1 MTEKIKKFIEEFK
14 KLENRET
21 IKTNLIP
28 GTKTP
33 LTSSNVAGWF
43 YLPKTSTIPTTSKG
57 EQLMY
62 LAQINCEELPEN
74 SIYPSKGIMQFWIF
88 GGDYNLGNDYTKPTS
103 DSKKRVIYYPE
114 IQEHFTEAE
123 LAEMYKPEED
133 KKEGE
138 LITPIND
145 GAPFAM
151 SFEKTSQW
159 SLPNDFRFD
168 AIFNEKLNE
177 HIEETKAEEGFES
190 YDIGEEE
197 VDDIIEELDIPN
209 HTQIGGYGHFTQEDP
224 RMYDDFEDYT
234 ELLFQLD
241 SEFGTDDYY
250 ILWGDSGVGNFFATK
265 EQLRN
270 LDFAESLYSWDCY

>member
-21 IKTNLIP
+21 IKINLISE
-28 GTKTP
+28 TKTP

-114 IQEHFTEAE
+114 IEEHFTEVE
-123 LAEMYKPEED
+123 LSEMYKPEED

-159 SLPNDFRFD
+159 PLPNDFRFEE
-168 AIFNEKLNE
+168 IFNEKLNE

-197 VDDIIEELDIPN
+197 SYDIIEDFDIPN

-250 ILWGDSGVGNFFATK
+250 ILWGDCGVGNFFAKK

-270 LDFAESLYSWDCY
+270 LDFAECLYSWDCC

>member
-14 KLENRET
+14 KIENRET
-21 IKTNLIP
+21 IKINLISE
-28 GTKTP
+28 TKTP

-114 IQEHFTEAE
+114 IDKHFSEEE
-123 LAEMYKPEED
+123 LREMYEPQKD
-133 KKEGE
+133 KKEDE

-159 SLPNDFRFD
+159 IMPNDFRFEE
-168 AIFNEKLNE
+168 IFTEKLNE
-177 HIEETKAEEGFES
+177 HIDEQQAEGDES
-190 YDIGEEE
+190 YDIDDEE
-197 VDDIIEELDIPN
+197 VDEIIEELDISN

-224 RMYDDFEDYT
+224 RMYEDFEDYT

-250 ILWGDSGVGNFFATK
+250 ILWGDCGVGNFFATK

-270 LDFAESLYSWDCY
+270 LNFAECLYSWDCY

>member
-21 IKTNLIP
+21 IKINLISE
-28 GTKTP
+28 TKTP

-88 GGDYNLGNDYTKPTS
+88 GGDYNLGSDYTKPTS

-114 IQEHFTEAE
+114 VEEHFTEEE
-123 LAEMYKPEED
+123 LSEMYKPEED

-159 SLPNDFRFD
+159 PLPNDFRFED
-168 AIFNEKLNE
+168 IFNEKLNE

-197 VDDIIEELDIPN
+197 SYDIIEELDIHN

-250 ILWGDSGVGNFFATK
+250 ILWGDCGVGNFFAKK

-270 LDFAESLYSWDCY
+270 LDFAECLYSWDCC

>member
-21 IKTNLIP
+21 IKINLISE
-28 GTKTP
+28 TKTP
-33 LTSSNVAGWF
+33 LTSSNIAGWF

-114 IQEHFTEAE
+114 IEEHFTEVE
-123 LAEMYKPEED
+123 LSEMYKPEED

-159 SLPNDFRFD
+159 PLPNDFRFEE
-168 AIFNEKLNE
+168 IFNEKLNE

-197 VDDIIEELDIPN
+197 SYDIIEDLDIPN

-250 ILWGDSGVGNFFATK
+250 ILWGDCGVGNFFAKK

-270 LDFAESLYSWDCY
+270 LDFAECLYSWDCC

>member
-21 IKTNLIP
+21 IKINLISE
-28 GTKTP
+28 TKTP

-114 IQEHFTEAE
+114 IEEHFTEAE

-151 SFEKTSQW
+151 SFEKASQW
-159 SLPNDFRFD
+159 PLPNDFRFEE
-168 AIFNEKLNE
+168 IFNEKLNE

-197 VDDIIEELDIPN
+197 SYDIIEELDIPN
-209 HTQIGGYGHFTQEDP
+209 HTQIGGYGNFTQEDP

-250 ILWGDSGVGNFFATK
+250 ILWGDCGVGNFFAKK

-270 LDFAESLYSWDCY
+270 LDFAECLYSWDCC

>member
-21 IKTNLIP
+21 IKINLIP
-28 GTKTP
+28 ETKTP
-33 LTSSNVAGWF
+33 LMSSNVAGWF

-114 IQEHFTEAE
+114 VEEHFTEAE
-123 LAEMYKPEED
+123 LAEMYKPQKD
-133 KKEGE
+133 KKEDE

-159 SLPNDFRFD
+159 IMPNDFRFED
-168 AIFNEKLNE
+168 IFTEKLNE
-177 HIEETKAEEGFES
+177 HIDEQQAEGDES
-190 YDIGEEE
+190 YDIDDEE
-197 VDDIIEELDIPN
+197 VDEIIEELDISN

-224 RMYDDFEDYT
+224 RMYEDFEDYT

-250 ILWGDSGVGNFFATK
+250 ILWGDCGVGNFFATK

-270 LDFAESLYSWDCY
+270 WNFAECLYSWDCY

>member
-21 IKTNLIP
+21 IKINLISE
-28 GTKTP
+28 TKTP

-88 GGDYNLGNDYTKPTS
+88 GGDYNLGSDYTKPTS

-114 IQEHFTEAE
+114 VEEHFTEEE
-123 LAEMYKPEED
+123 LSEMYKPEED

-145 GAPFAM
+145 GVPFAM

-159 SLPNDFRFD
+159 PLPNDFRFEE
-168 AIFNEKLNE
+168 IFNEKLNE

-197 VDDIIEELDIPN
+197 SYDIIEDLDIPN

-250 ILWGDSGVGNFFATK
+250 ILWGDCGVGNFFAKK

-270 LDFAESLYSWDCY
+270 LDFAECLYSWDCC

>member
-21 IKTNLIP
+21 IKINLIP
-28 GTKTP
+28 KTKTH

-114 IQEHFTEAE
+114 VEEHFTEAE

-151 SFEKTSQW
+151 SFEKASQW
-159 SLPNDFRFD
+159 PLPNDFRFEE
-168 AIFNEKLNE
+168 IFNEKLNE

-197 VDDIIEELDIPN
+197 SYDIIEELDIPN

-250 ILWGDSGVGNFFATK
+250 ILWGDCGVGNFFATK

-270 LDFAESLYSWDCY
+270 LNFAECLYSWDCY

>member
-21 IKTNLIP
+21 IKINLISE
-28 GTKTP
+28 TKTP

-43 YLPKTSTIPTTSKG
+43 YLSKTSTIPTTSKG

-114 IQEHFTEAE
+114 IEEHFTEVE
-123 LAEMYKPEED
+123 LSEMYKPEED

-159 SLPNDFRFD
+159 PLPNDFRFEE
-168 AIFNEKLNE
+168 IFNEKLNE

-197 VDDIIEELDIPN
+197 SYDIIEDLDIPN

-250 ILWGDSGVGNFFATK
+250 ILWGDCGVGNFFAKK

-270 LDFAESLYSWDCY
+270 LDFAECLYSWDCC

>member
-21 IKTNLIP
+21 IKINLIP
-28 GTKTP
+28 KTKTH

-114 IQEHFTEAE
+114 VEEHFTEEE
-123 LAEMYKPEED
+123 LSEMYKPEED

-151 SFEKTSQW
+151 SFEKASQW
-159 SLPNDFRFD
+159 PLPNDFRFEE
-168 AIFNEKLNE
+168 IFNEKLNE

-190 YDIGEEE
+190 YDIDEEE
-197 VDDIIEELDIPN
+197 SYDIIEELDIPN

-250 ILWGDSGVGNFFATK
+250 ILWGDCGVGNFFATK
-265 EQLRN
+265 EQLSN
-270 LDFAESLYSWDCY
+270 LEFAECLYSWDCC

>member
-21 IKTNLIP
+21 IKINLISE
-28 GTKTP
+28 TKTP

-114 IQEHFTEAE
+114 IEEHFTEEE
-123 LAEMYKPEED
+123 LSEMYKPEED

-151 SFEKTSQW
+151 SFEKASQW
-159 SLPNDFRFD
+159 PLPNDFRFEE
-168 AIFNEKLNE
+168 IFNEKLNE

-197 VDDIIEELDIPN
+197 SYDIIEELDIPN

-250 ILWGDSGVGNFFATK
+250 ILWGDCGVGNFFATK

-270 LDFAESLYSWDCY
+270 LDFAECLYSWDCC

>member
-21 IKTNLIP
+21 IKINLISE
-28 GTKTP
+28 TKTP

-114 IQEHFTEAE
+114 IEEHFTEVE
-123 LAEMYKPEED
+123 LSEMYKPEED
-133 KKEGE
+133 KKEVE

-159 SLPNDFRFD
+159 PLPNDFRFEE
-168 AIFNEKLNE
+168 IFNEKLNE

-197 VDDIIEELDIPN
+197 SYDIIEDLDIPN

-250 ILWGDSGVGNFFATK
+250 ILWGDCGVGNFFAKK

-270 LDFAESLYSWDCY
+270 LDFAECLYSWDCC

>member
-21 IKTNLIP
+21 IKINLIP
-28 GTKTP
+28 ETKTS

-114 IQEHFTEAE
+114 VEEHFTEAE
-123 LAEMYKPEED
+123 LTEMYKPEED

-151 SFEKTSQW
+151 SFEKASQW
-159 SLPNDFRFD
+159 ALPNDFRFEE
-168 AIFNEKLNE
+168 IFNEKLNE

-190 YDIGEEE
+190 YDIDEEE
-197 VDDIIEELDIPN
+197 SYDIIEELDIPN

>member
-21 IKTNLIP
+21 IKINLISE
-28 GTKTP
+28 TKTP

-88 GGDYNLGNDYTKPTS
+88 GGDYNLGSDYTKPTS

-114 IQEHFTEAE
+114 IDKHFSEEE
-123 LAEMYKPEED
+123 LREMYEPQKD
-133 KKEGE
+133 KKEDE

-159 SLPNDFRFD
+159 IMPNDFRFEE
-168 AIFNEKLNE
+168 IFTEKLNE
-177 HIEETKAEEGFES
+177 HIDEQQAEGDES
-190 YDIGEEE
+190 YDIDDEE
-197 VDDIIEELDIPN
+197 VDEIIEELDISN

-224 RMYDDFEDYT
+224 RMYEDFEDYN

-250 ILWGDSGVGNFFATK
+250 ILWGDCGVGNFFATK

>member
-21 IKTNLIP
+21 IKINLISE
-28 GTKTP
+28 TKTP

-88 GGDYNLGNDYTKPTS
+88 GGDYNLGSDYTKPTS

-114 IQEHFTEAE
+114 VEEHFTEVE
-123 LAEMYKPEED
+123 LSEMYKPEED

-151 SFEKTSQW
+151 SFEKASQW
-159 SLPNDFRFD
+159 PLPNDFRFEE
-168 AIFNEKLNE
+168 IFNEKLNE

-197 VDDIIEELDIPN
+197 SYDIIEELDIPN

-250 ILWGDSGVGNFFATK
+250 ILWGDCGVGNFFATK

-270 LDFAESLYSWDCY
+270 LDFAECLYSWDCC

>member
-21 IKTNLIP
+21 IKINLISE
-28 GTKTP
+28 TKTP

-114 IQEHFTEAE
+114 IEEHFTEVE
-123 LAEMYKPEED
+123 LSEMYKPEED

-159 SLPNDFRFD
+159 PLPNDFRFEE
-168 AIFNEKLNE
+168 IFNEKLNE

-197 VDDIIEELDIPN
+197 SYDIIEDLDIPN

-250 ILWGDSGVGNFFATK
+250 ILWGDCGVGNFFEKK
-265 EQLRN
+265 EHLRN
-270 LDFAESLYSWDCY
+270 LDFAECLYSWDCC

>member
-21 IKTNLIP
+21 IKINLISE
-28 GTKTP
+28 TKTP

-114 IQEHFTEAE
+114 IEEHFTEVE
-123 LAEMYKPEED
+123 LSEMYKPEED

-159 SLPNDFRFD
+159 PLPNDFRFEE
-168 AIFNEKLNE
+168 IFNEKLNE

-197 VDDIIEELDIPN
+197 SYDIIEDLDIPN
-209 HTQIGGYGHFTQEDP
+209 HTQIGDYGHFTQEDP

-250 ILWGDSGVGNFFATK
+250 ILWGDCGVGNFFAKK

-270 LDFAESLYSWDCY
+270 LDFAECLYSWDCC

>member
-1 MTEKIKKFIEEFK
+1 MSDKIKAFIEEFK
-14 KLENRET
+14 KIENRET
-21 IKTNLIP
+21 IKINLIP
-28 GTKTP
+28 ETKIP

-114 IQEHFTEAE
+114 IEEHFTEAE

-133 KKEGE
+133 KKEGD

-151 SFEKTSQW
+151 SFEKASQW
-159 SLPNDFRFD
+159 PLPNDFRFEE
-168 AIFNEKLNE
+168 IFNEKLNE

-197 VDDIIEELDIPN
+197 SYDIIEELDIPN

-250 ILWGDSGVGNFFATK
+250 ILWGDCGVGNFFATK

-270 LDFAESLYSWDCY
+270 LDFAECLYSWDCC

>member
-1 MTEKIKKFIEEFK
+1 MTEKIKKFIEDFK
-14 KLENRET
+14 KIENRET
-21 IKTNLIP
+21 IKINLIP
-28 GTKTP
+28 ETKTP
-33 LTSSNVAGWF
+33 MTSSNVAGWF
-43 YLPKTSTIPTTSKG
+43 YLPKTANIPTTDRG

-114 IQEHFTEAE
+114 IDKHFSEEE
-123 LAEMYKPEED
+123 LREMYEPQKD
-133 KKEGE
+133 KKEDE

-159 SLPNDFRFD
+159 IIPNDFRFEE
-168 AIFNEKLNE
+168 IFTEKLNE
-177 HIEETKAEEGFES
+177 HIDEQQVEGDES
-190 YDIGEEE
+190 YDIDDEE
-197 VDDIIEELDIPN
+197 VDEIIEELDISN

-224 RMYDDFEDYT
+224 RMYEDFEDYT

-250 ILWGDSGVGNFFATK
+250 ILWGDCGVGNFFATK
-265 EQLRN
+265 EQLRKLN
-270 LDFAESLYSWDCY
+270 FAECLYSWDCY

>member
-1 MTEKIKKFIEEFK
+1 MNDKTKAFIEDFK
-14 KLENRET
+14 KIENRET
-21 IKTNLIP
+21 IKIRLIP
-28 GTKTP
+28 ETKTP
-33 LTSSNVAGWF
+33 MTSSNVAGWF
-43 YLPKTSTIPTTSKG
+43 YLPKTANIPTTDKG

-114 IQEHFTEAE
+114 IDKHFSEEE
-123 LAEMYKPEED
+123 LIEMYEPQKD
-133 KKEGE
+133 KKEDE

-151 SFEKTSQW
+151 SFEKASQW
-159 SLPNDFRFD
+159 IMPNDFRFED
-168 AIFNEKLNE
+168 IFTEKLNE
-177 HIEETKAEEGFES
+177 HIDEQQAEGDES
-190 YDIGEEE
+190 YDIDDEE
-197 VDDIIEELDIPN
+197 VDEIIEELDISN

-224 RMYDDFEDYT
+224 RMYEDFEDYT

-250 ILWGDSGVGNFFATK
+250 ILWGDCGVGNFFATK

>member
-1 MTEKIKKFIEEFK
+1 MTEKIKKFIEDFK
-14 KLENRET
+14 KIENRET
-21 IKTNLIP
+21 IKINLIP
-28 GTKTP
+28 KTKIP
-33 LTSSNVAGWF
+33 MTSSNVAGWF
-43 YLPKTSTIPTTSKG
+43 YLPKTANIPTTDRG

-62 LAQINCEELPEN
+62 LAQINCEDLPEN

-114 IQEHFTEAE
+114 IDKHFSEEE
-123 LAEMYKPEED
+123 LREMYEPQKD
-133 KKEGE
+133 KKEDE

-151 SFEKTSQW
+151 YFEKTSQW
-159 SLPNDFRFD
+159 IMPNDFRFED
-168 AIFNEKLNE
+168 IFTEKLNE
-177 HIEETKAEEGFES
+177 HIDEQQAEGDES
-190 YDIGEEE
+190 YDIDDEE
-197 VDDIIEELDIPN
+197 VDEIIEELDISN

-224 RMYDDFEDYT
+224 RMYEDFEDYT

-250 ILWGDSGVGNFFATK
+250 ILWGDCGVGNFFATK

-270 LDFAESLYSWDCY
+270 LNFAECLYSWDCY

>member
-1 MTEKIKKFIEEFK
+1 
-14 KLENRET
+14 
-21 IKTNLIP
+21 
-28 GTKTP
+28 
-33 LTSSNVAGWF
+33 
-43 YLPKTSTIPTTSKG
+43 
-57 EQLMY
+57 MY

-114 IQEHFTEAE
+114 IEEHFTEEE
-123 LAEMYKPEED
+123 LSEMYKPEED

-151 SFEKTSQW
+151 SFEKASQW
-159 SLPNDFRFD
+159 PLPNDFRFEE
-168 AIFNEKLNE
+168 IFNEKLNE

-190 YDIGEEE
+190 YDIDEEE
-197 VDDIIEELDIPN
+197 SYDIIEELDIHN

-250 ILWGDSGVGNFFATK
+250 ILWGDCGVGNFFATK
-265 EQLRN
+265 EQLSN
-270 LDFAESLYSWDCY
+270 LEFAECLYSWDCC

>member
-21 IKTNLIP
+21 IKINLISE
-28 GTKTP
+28 TKTP

-114 IQEHFTEAE
+114 IEEHFTEVE
-123 LAEMYKPEED
+123 LSEMYKPEED

-159 SLPNDFRFD
+159 PLPNDFRFEE
-168 AIFNEKLNE
+168 IFNEKLNE

-265 EQLRN
+265 EQLRS

>member
-21 IKTNLIP
+21 IKINLISE
-28 GTKTP
+28 TKTP

-114 IQEHFTEAE
+114 IEEHFTEVE
-123 LAEMYKPEED
+123 LSEMYKPEED

-151 SFEKTSQW
+151 YFEKTSQW
-159 SLPNDFRFD
+159 PLPNDFRFEE
-168 AIFNEKLNE
+168 IFNEKLNE

-197 VDDIIEELDIPN
+197 SYDIIEDLDIPN

-250 ILWGDSGVGNFFATK
+250 ILWGDCGVGNFFAKK

-270 LDFAESLYSWDCY
+270 LDFAECLYSWDCC

>member
-21 IKTNLIP
+21 IKINLISE
-28 GTKTP
+28 TKTP

-43 YLPKTSTIPTTSKG
+43 YLPKTSTIPTTSKD

-88 GGDYNLGNDYTKPTS
+88 GGDYNLGSDYTKPTS

-114 IQEHFTEAE
+114 VEEHFTEEE
-123 LAEMYKPEED
+123 LSEMYKPEED

-151 SFEKTSQW
+151 SFEKASQW
-159 SLPNDFRFD
+159 PLPNDFRFEE
-168 AIFNEKLNE
+168 IFNEKLNE

-197 VDDIIEELDIPN
+197 SYDIIEELDIHN

-250 ILWGDSGVGNFFATK
+250 ILWGDCGVGNFFATK

-270 LDFAESLYSWDCY
+270 LDFAECLYSWDCC